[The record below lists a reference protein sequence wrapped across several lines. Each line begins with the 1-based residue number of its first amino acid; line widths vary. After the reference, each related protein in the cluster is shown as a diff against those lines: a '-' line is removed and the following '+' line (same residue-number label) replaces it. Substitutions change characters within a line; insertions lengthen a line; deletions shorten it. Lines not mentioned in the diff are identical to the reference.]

1 MERRLQ
7 QIFFALSF
15 LALALIMAAAWQANT
30 PSWKTYQHNFLQ
42 LEAQGEPNAVTK
54 AAVLATPPEIHQF
67 MLTGLQRVDRCT
79 TCHLGVEDPTMK
91 NAPEPFRYHANL
103 GPHVPARFGC
113 TICHGGQGLATDKN
127 GAHGSV
133 EFWPNPLLSK
143 DYIRASCGR
152 CHKEGDVPGVPELT
166 EGRHLFE
173 SQGCRGCHKL
183 NGVGGSIGP
192 DLTAEGANH
201 RAPEWLERHFLA
213 PNAVSAGSAMPD
225 FHFTKD
231 QARDLT
237 YYMLSLTSEEMGS
250 YYASVRLIPG
260 PAYGRQ
266 LFVEKNCIT
275 CHAVGGVGAKIGPD
289 LLGVTKRHST
299 EWLDEQLIN
308 PELVYPG
315 SSMPE
320 YDLETNARKALL
332 AYLDTATADDLQLI
346 LSRRARPLSAD
357 EVAIEAGKQDF
368 ARFGCVGCHGTELQ
382 GGVANPNAQGGE
394 VPSLL
399 HVSDDYTKDEVIA
412 IIRNGR
418 TPPLDNAAGPT
429 PPLYMPSWKHVLSDE
444 DIHRIADYLW
454 SKQEK
459 KAKDSW

>member
-15 LALALIMAAAWQANT
+15 LALLLILAAAWQANT
-30 PSWKTYQHNFLQ
+30 PSWKVYQHNFLQ
-42 LEAQGEPNAVTK
+42 LEAQEEPNAITK
-54 AAVLATPPEIHQF
+54 AAVLATPPEIHQV
-67 MLTGLQRVDRCT
+67 LLPGLQRVDRCT

-103 GPHVPARFGC
+103 GPHIPAKFGC
-113 TICHGGQGLATDKN
+113 TICHGGQGLATTKED
-127 GAHGSV
+127 AHGKV
-133 EFWPNPLLSK
+133 NFWPNTLLSK

-152 CHKEGDVPGVPELT
+152 CHKEGEVPGVPELT

-173 SQGCRGCHKL
+173 TQGCRGCHKL

-192 DLTAEGANH
+192 DLTSEGANR
-201 RAPEWLERHFLA
+201 RAPEWLESHFLA
-213 PNAVSAGSAMPD
+213 PNAVSAGSAMPN
-225 FHFTKD
+225 FHFTKE

-237 YYMLSLTSEEMGS
+237 YYMLSLTNEEMGS
-250 YYASVRLIPG
+250 FFSSLRLIPS
-260 PAYGRQ
+260 PEYGRQ
-266 LFVEKNCIT
+266 LFVEKNCIN
-275 CHAVGGVGAKIGPD
+275 CHAIGGVGAKTAPD
-289 LLGVTKRHST
+289 LLGVTKRHSI
-299 EWLDEQLIN
+299 EWLDEQLVN

-315 SSMPE
+315 SAMPE
-320 YDLETNARKALL
+320 YDLETNARTALV
-332 AYLDTATADDLQLI
+332 AYMSAATAEDAQAI
-346 LSRRARPLSAD
+346 LSRKARAMNP
-357 EVAIEAGKQDF
+357 EEIAIEAGKQNF
-368 ARFGCVGCHGTELQ
+368 SRFGCVGCHGTELQ

-429 PPLYMPSWKHVLSDE
+429 PPLYMPSWKNVLSDE
-444 DIHRIADYLW
+444 DINRIADYLW
-454 SKQEK
+454 SKQQ
-459 KAKDSW
+459 KAKDAW

>member
-7 QIFFALSF
+7 QLFFALSF
-15 LALALIMAAAWQANT
+15 LALALILAAAWQANT
-30 PSWKTYQHNFLQ
+30 PSWKNYQRSFLQ

-54 AAVLATPPEIHQF
+54 AAVLATPPEIHQV
-67 MLTGLQRVDRCT
+67 LLPGLQRVDRCT

-91 NAPEPFRYHANL
+91 NAPEPFRYHAGL
-103 GPHVPARFGC
+103 GPHIPSKFGC
-113 TICHGGQGLATDKN
+113 TICHGGQGLATDKE
-127 GAHGSV
+127 GAHGNV
-133 EFWPNPLLSK
+133 EFWPNPLLNS

-152 CHKEGDVPGVPELT
+152 CHKEGEVPGVPELT

-173 SQGCRGCHKL
+173 TQGCRGCHKL

-201 RAPEWLERHFLA
+201 RSPDWLERHFLA
-213 PNAVSAGSAMPD
+213 PNAVSVGSAMPN
-225 FHFTKD
+225 FHFVKE

-237 YYMLSLTSEEMGS
+237 YYMLSLTNEEMGS
-250 YYASVRLIPG
+250 YFSSVRLIPS
-260 PAYGRQ
+260 PEYGRQ
-266 LFVEKNCIT
+266 LFVEKDCLA
-275 CHAVGGVGAKIGPD
+275 CHSVGGTGAKIGPD
-289 LLGVTKRHST
+289 LLGVTKRHSI
-299 EWLDEQLIN
+299 EWLDEQLVN

-315 SSMPE
+315 SAMPE
-320 YDLETNARKALL
+320 YDLESNARKALV
-332 AYLDTATADDLQLI
+332 AFMATATLEDAQLI
-346 LSRRARPLSAD
+346 LSKKTRAMTPED
-357 EVAIEAGKQDF
+357 VAIEAGKQDF

-399 HVSDDYTKDEVIA
+399 HVSDDYTKDEVIG

-418 TPPLDNAAGPT
+418 VPPIDNAAGPA
-429 PPLYMPSWKHVLSDE
+429 PPLYMPSWKNVLSDE

-459 KAKDSW
+459 KESW